1 MDILLEGFGGDLAR
15 AYRDADWEASP
26 LGPVEAW
33 SPLLRQ
39 AVDLT
44 LRTEFPAT
52 LLWGPEYVLVY
63 NQAYVAM
70 IADKHPAA
78 LGRPAQEVFPEAWDV
93 IGPMLDH
100 VRSGKGP
107 TWVQDAYL
115 PLHRRGF
122 LEDCWFTFSYS
133 PVRTVAGT
141 VEGVLDIAAE
151 TTSQVVA
158 RRRLALLDGLRA
170 ALADVEVPEDLTER
184 ALPILRGAPGD
195 FASVQLALV
204 GAPAGE
210 AAATGPGEPDDGVVL
225 FSLDGPGRDPGSALA
240 VRLNPMLPRDDEYL
254 AFLDLVAAALRQ
266 ALDRVAVRAAE
277 RQAAELQRSLATA
290 LQRTLL
296 PEPPP
301 DGRVQIALRY
311 QPAVEL
317 AQVGGDWYDFF
328 ELPDGML
335 ALVIGDVAGHDQRA
349 AAAMAQVRN
358 VLRGVSYTL
367 CPADPSAVLRG
378 LDRVLTR
385 SPERTVATG
394 VVVHAQ
400 ADEGTGISMRWS
412 NAGHPPPVLIDATGG
427 ARLLETRPDLLLGL
441 DDEANRSDHDL
452 TLAPGETLVLY
463 TDGLVERRGVP
474 VTQGM
479 EWLVGALHGRH
490 RESVEQ
496 ICDGLLAEAD
506 AGGDDVALLVL
517 RA

>member
-1 MDILLEGFGGDLAR
+1 VDILLEGFGDLGR
-15 AYRDADWEASP
+15 AYREADWEHSP
-26 LGPVEAW
+26 LGPVGSW

-52 LLWGPEYVLVY
+52 LLWGPQYALVY
-63 NQAYVAM
+63 NQAYVEM

-100 VRSGKGP
+100 VRTGKGS
-107 TWVQDAYL
+107 TWVEDTYL

-133 PVRTVAGT
+133 PVRAVDGT

-151 TTSQVVA
+151 TTRQVVA
-158 RRRLALLDGLRA
+158 RRRLGLLGELRA
-170 ALADVEVPEDLTER
+170 ALADVEVPADLTDR
-184 ALPILRGAPGD
+184 ALPILRGASGD
-195 FASVQLALV
+195 FASVHLTPV
-204 GAPAGE
+204 GGVGDGAVDAGPAV
-210 AAATGPGEPDDGVVL
+210 ADDGLVR
-225 FSLDGPGRDPGSALA
+225 FSLDGPGRDAGSALA
-240 VRLNPMLPRDDEYL
+240 VRLNPMLPRDEEYL

-290 LQRTLL
+290 LQRSLL

-328 ELPDGML
+328 ELPDGTL
-335 ALVIGDVAGHDQRA
+335 TLVIGDVAGHDQRA

-378 LDRVLTR
+378 VDRVLTR

-394 VVVHAQ
+394 VVVHAR
-400 ADEGTGISMRWS
+400 ADGGTGISVRWS
-412 NAGHPPPVLIDATGG
+412 NAGHPPPVHIDATGA

-441 DDEANRSDHDL
+441 DEEARRSDHDL

-463 TDGLVERRGVP
+463 TDGLVERRGVV
-474 VTQGM
+474 VTKGL
-479 EWLVGALHGRH
+479 EWLVGTLQGRH
-490 RESVEQ
+490 RDSVEQ
-496 ICDGLLAEAD
+496 LCDELLAEAD

>member
-1 MDILLEGFGGDLAR
+1 MDILLEGFGDLGR
-15 AYRDADWEASP
+15 AYREADWDRSP
-26 LGPVEAW
+26 LGPVHTW
-33 SPLLRQ
+33 SAVLRQ
-39 AVDLT
+39 ATDLV
-44 LRTEFPAT
+44 LRTDFPAT
-52 LLWGPEYVLVY
+52 LMWGPEFVLVY
-63 NQAYVAM
+63 NQAYVEM

-100 VRSGKGP
+100 VRTGKGS
-107 TWVQDAYL
+107 TWVEDTYL

-133 PVRTVAGT
+133 PVRAVDGT

-151 TTSQVVA
+151 TTRQVVA
-158 RRRLALLDGLRA
+158 RRRLGLLDELRA
-170 ALADVEVPEDLTER
+170 ALAEVETPADLTDR
-184 ALPILRGAPGD
+184 ALPILRGASGD
-195 FASVQLALV
+195 FASVHLALA
-204 GAPAGE
+204 GAPADEG
-210 AAATGPGEPDDGVVL
+210 ADAGPGGPEDGVTR
-225 FSLDGPGRDPGSALA
+225 FSLDGPGREPGSVLA
-240 VRLNPMLPRDDEYL
+240 VRLNPMLPRDAEYL

-277 RQAAELQRSLATA
+277 RQAAELQRSLAAA
-290 LQRTLL
+290 LQRSLL
-296 PEPPP
+296 PASPP
-301 DGRVQIALRY
+301 DGRVRIAIRY

-328 ELPDGML
+328 ELPDGTL
-335 ALVIGDVAGHDQRA
+335 SLVIGDVAGHDQRA

-367 CPADPSAVLRG
+367 SPADPSAVLRG
-378 LDRVLTR
+378 VDRVLTR

-394 VVVHAQ
+394 VVAHARSV
-400 ADEGTGISMRWS
+400 DGTGISVRWS
-412 NAGHPPPVLIDATGG
+412 NAGHPPPVLIGADGA

-441 DDEANRSDHDL
+441 DEEANRSDHDL

-474 VTQGM
+474 VTKGM
-479 EWLVGALHGRH
+479 EWLVGTLQGRH
-490 RESVEQ
+490 GHDVEQ
-496 ICDGLLAEAD
+496 ICDELLTEAD
-506 AGGDDVALLVL
+506 AEGDDVALLVL